1 MQQNLIFKELRAEI
15 NKVKDEVF
23 VLTHELAEV
32 EKVKKSMSGLEGKV
46 EKIKVESEEAIL
58 SRKPWV
64 CLSCDKNQKE
74 KTDQEKLKKDG
85 SKRRL
90 QDAKALFTKE
100 KSDKLIKLVP
110 NGEEKFEVYEKYREK
125 YLSDSVRLPEIYKE
139 KIGEKEPQLN

>member
-1 MQQNLIFKELRAEI
+1 M
-15 NKVKDEVF
+15 
-23 VLTHELAEV
+23 
-32 EKVKKSMSGLEGKV
+32 
-46 EKIKVESEEAIL
+46 
-58 SRKPWV
+58 
-64 CLSCDKNQKE
+64 SCDKNDKE

-110 NGEEKFEVYEKYREK
+110 NGDEKFEIYEKYREK